1 MLIYQRLERIKT
13 KYMQKIVEL
22 PEVLANQIAA
32 GEVIE
37 RPASVVKEL
46 VENAIDAKSSQITIE
61 IEESGLKSITI
72 TDNGDGMSKEDLP
85 LSLLRHA
92 TSKIK
97 NQSDLFR
104 IRTLGFRGEALPSI
118 ASISLLTIKSATAEA
133 DYGNQLISKGGE
145 VESIEPVSTPVGT
158 KIKVENLFF
167 NTPARL
173 KYMKSL
179 QAELAHIVDVVN
191 RLSLAHPEV
200 AFTLICDGRELTK
213 TSGTADLKQA
223 IAGIYGINT
232 AKKMVEISTADLD
245 FEVSGFVS
253 LPELTRANRNYITI
267 LINGRYIKNFLLNRA
282 ILDGYGSKLMVGRFP
297 IVVIDIQIDPYLAD
311 VNVHPTKQ
319 EVRISKEREL
329 MSLISSAISESLR
342 LQDLIPDALENLA
355 KSTTRNNNKFEQ
367 TSLPLQANKIYY
379 DKEKGDFFTVD
390 NRKEEPSN
398 QPGQSNIVDSGVKI
412 GDQVQPLV
420 EETSPT
426 FSVKH
431 ASRTISDVDDANHPD
446 LDLSNQKKLTKLIE
460 NLENE
465 ETSVFPE
472 LDYFGQMHG
481 TYLFAQGNGG
491 LFIIDQHAAQERV
504 KYEYYREKIGQVD
517 NSLQQLLVPYLFE
530 FSGSDFINL
539 QEKTDLLNQ
548 VGIYLEEY
556 GQNTFILREHPIWMK
571 ENEIESG
578 VYEMC
583 DMLLL
588 TNNVSIKTYRAEL
601 AIMMSCK
608 RSIKANHSLDD
619 YSARQLL
626 LQLAQCKNP
635 YNCPHGRPVLINFSK
650 ADMEK
655 MFRRIQENHT
665 SLRDL
670 GKY

>member
-1 MLIYQRLERIKT
+1 MT
-13 KYMQKIVEL
+13 KIIEL

-32 GEVIE
+32 GEVVE

-46 VENAIDAKSSQITIE
+46 VENAIDAKSSQVTID
-61 IEESGLKSITI
+61 IEESGLKKIQI
-72 TDNGDGMSKEDLP
+72 TDNGEGISPEDLP
-85 LSLLRHA
+85 LSLRRHA

-97 NQSDLFR
+97 SQSDLFR
-104 IRTLGFRGEALPSI
+104 IRTLGFRGEALPSV
-118 ASISLLTIKSATAEA
+118 ASISKITIKTATKEDNHGSLLVA
-133 DYGNQLISKGGE
+133 IGGE
-145 VESIEPVSTPVGT
+145 IETLEETSTPVGT
-158 KIKVENLFF
+158 KIKVENLFY

-200 AFTLICDGRELTK
+200 SFTLISDGRQLTQ
-213 TSGTADLKQA
+213 TSGTGDLRQA
-223 IAGIYGINT
+223 IAGIYGLNT
-232 AKKMVEISTADLD
+232 AKKMIAISNADLD
-245 FEVSGFVS
+245 FEVSGYVS
-253 LPELTRANRNYITI
+253 LPELTRANRNYMTI

-329 MSLISSAISESLR
+329 MALISTAISESLKE
-342 LQDLIPDALENLA
+342 QDLIPDALENLA
-355 KSTTRNNNKFEQ
+355 KSSTRHFSKPEQ
-367 TSLPLQANKIYY
+367 TQLPLQSKGLYY
-379 DKEKGDFFTVD
+379 DPQRNDFFVKESDVSEKIPESNFHNTEIDKTV
-390 NRKEEPSN
+390 K
-398 QPGQSNIVDSGVKI
+398 
-412 GDQVQPLV
+412 DQRTEQFPDLG
-420 EETSPT
+420 ENTGFS
-426 FSVKH
+426 SVKR
-431 ASRTISDVDDANHPD
+431 ASRSQDEITDADHPGFD
-446 LDLSNQKKLTKLIE
+446 LKNKQKLSQMLTR
-460 NLENE
+460 LENE
-465 ETSVFPE
+465 EQSVFPE

-481 TYLFAQGNGG
+481 TYLFAQGKDG

-504 KYEYYREKIGQVD
+504 KYEYYRDKIGEVD
-517 NSLQQLLVPYLFE
+517 SSLQQLLVPYLFE

-539 QEKTDLLNQ
+539 QEKMALLNE
-548 VGIYLEEY
+548 VGIFLEVY
-556 GQNTFILREHPIWMK
+556 GHNTFILREHPIWMK
-571 ENEIESG
+571 EEEIASG

-588 TNNVSIKTYRAEL
+588 TNEVSIKTYRAEL

-619 YSARQLL
+619 YSARNLL
-626 LQLAQCKNP
+626 LQLAQCQNP

-665 SLRDL
+665 SLREL

>member
-1 MLIYQRLERIKT
+1 MTNII
-13 KYMQKIVEL
+13 EL

-32 GEVIE
+32 GEVVE

-46 VENAIDAKSSQITIE
+46 VENAIDAKSSQITVE
-61 IEESGLKSITI
+61 IEESGLKMIQV
-72 TDNGDGMSKEDLP
+72 TDNGEGMSHEDLP
-85 LSLLRHA
+85 LSLRRHA

-97 NQSDLFR
+97 SQSDLFR
-104 IRTLGFRGEALPSI
+104 IRTLGFRGEALPSV
-118 ASISLLTIKSATAEA
+118 ASISKITIKTATKEVTH
-133 DYGNQLISKGGE
+133 GSLLIATGGE
-145 VESIEPVSTPVGT
+145 IETLEAISTPTGT
-158 KIKVENLFF
+158 KIKVENLFY

-200 AFTLICDGRELTK
+200 AFTLISDGRQLTQ
-213 TSGTADLKQA
+213 TSGTGDLRQA
-223 IAGIYGINT
+223 IAGIYGLNT
-232 AKKMVEISTADLD
+232 TKKMLAISNADLD
-245 FEVSGFVS
+245 FEVSGYVS
-253 LPELTRANRNYITI
+253 LPELTRANRNYMTI
-267 LINGRYIKNFLLNRA
+267 LVNGRYIKNFLLNRA

-329 MSLISSAISESLR
+329 MALISTAISESLKE
-342 LQDLIPDALENLA
+342 QDLIPDALENLA
-355 KSTTRNNNKFEQ
+355 KSSTRHFSKPEQ
-367 TSLPLQANKIYY
+367 TQLPLQSRGLYY
-379 DKEKGDFFTVD
+379 DPQKNDFFVKESAVSEKIPETDFYSGAVD
-390 NRKEEPSN
+390 NSVKVEKVELLPHSEEVIGPS
-398 QPGQSNIVDSGVKI
+398 
-412 GDQVQPLV
+412 
-420 EETSPT
+420 
-426 FSVKH
+426 SVKH
-431 ASRTISDVDDANHPD
+431 ASRPQNTFTETDHPN
-446 LDLSNQKKLTKLIE
+446 LDLKNRQKLSQMLTR
-460 NLENE
+460 LENE
-465 ETSVFPE
+465 GQSAFPE

-481 TYLFAQGNGG
+481 TYLFAQGKDG

-504 KYEYYREKIGQVD
+504 KYEYYRDKIGEVD
-517 NSLQQLLVPYLFE
+517 SSLQQLLVPYLFE

-539 QEKTDLLNQ
+539 QEKMALLNE
-548 VGIYLEEY
+548 VGIFLEVY
-556 GQNTFILREHPIWMK
+556 GHNTFILREHPIWMK
-571 ENEIESG
+571 EEEIASG

-588 TNNVSIKTYRAEL
+588 TNEVSIKTYRAEL

-619 YSARQLL
+619 YSARNLL
-626 LQLAQCKNP
+626 LQLAQCQNP

-665 SLRDL
+665 SLREL

>member
-1 MLIYQRLERIKT
+1 MTNII
-13 KYMQKIVEL
+13 EL

-32 GEVIE
+32 GEVVE

-46 VENAIDAKSSQITIE
+46 VENAIDAKSSQITVE
-61 IEESGLKSITI
+61 IEESGLKMIQV
-72 TDNGDGMSKEDLP
+72 TDNGEGMSHEDLP
-85 LSLLRHA
+85 LSLRRHA

-97 NQSDLFR
+97 SQSDLFR
-104 IRTLGFRGEALPSI
+104 IRTLGFRGEALPSV
-118 ASISLLTIKSATAEA
+118 ASISKITIKTATKEVTH
-133 DYGNQLISKGGE
+133 GSLLIATGGE
-145 VESIEPVSTPVGT
+145 IETLEAISTPTGT
-158 KIKVENLFF
+158 KIKVENLFY

-200 AFTLICDGRELTK
+200 AFTLISDGRQLTQ
-213 TSGTADLKQA
+213 TSGTGDLRQA
-223 IAGIYGINT
+223 IAGIYGLNT
-232 AKKMVEISTADLD
+232 TKKMLAISNADLD
-245 FEVSGFVS
+245 FEVSGYVS
-253 LPELTRANRNYITI
+253 LPELTRANRNYMTI
-267 LINGRYIKNFLLNRA
+267 LVNGRYIKNFLLNRA

-329 MSLISSAISESLR
+329 MALISTAISESLKE
-342 LQDLIPDALENLA
+342 QDLIPDALENLA
-355 KSTTRNNNKFEQ
+355 KSSTRHFSKPEQ
-367 TSLPLQANKIYY
+367 TQLPLQSRGLYY
-379 DKEKGDFFTVD
+379 DPQKNDFFVKESAVSEKIPETNFYSGAVD
-390 NRKEEPSN
+390 NSVKVEKVELLPHSEEVIGPS
-398 QPGQSNIVDSGVKI
+398 
-412 GDQVQPLV
+412 
-420 EETSPT
+420 
-426 FSVKH
+426 SVKH
-431 ASRTISDVDDANHPD
+431 ASRPQNTFTETDHPN
-446 LDLSNQKKLTKLIE
+446 LDLKNRQKLSQMLTR
-460 NLENE
+460 LENE
-465 ETSVFPE
+465 GQSVFPE

-481 TYLFAQGNGG
+481 TYLFAQGKDG

-504 KYEYYREKIGQVD
+504 KYEYYRDKIGEVD
-517 NSLQQLLVPYLFE
+517 SSLQQLLVPYLFE

-539 QEKTDLLNQ
+539 QEKMALLNE
-548 VGIYLEEY
+548 VGIFLEVY
-556 GQNTFILREHPIWMK
+556 GHNTFILREHPIWMK
-571 ENEIESG
+571 EEEIASG

-588 TNNVSIKTYRAEL
+588 TNEVSIKTYRAEL

-619 YSARQLL
+619 YSARNLL
-626 LQLAQCKNP
+626 LQLAQCQNP

-665 SLRDL
+665 SLREL